1 MANFKIS
8 QLPAAG
14 AVSTEDIV
22 PMVKTSIVETEKATL
37 GQVIDLAA
45 ETITSIP
52 NLIVDPATNFT
63 DFTGSVRDQ
72 FTAGTNISIS
82 DGVISSTAA
91 SNITSITGSEN
102 IDIADEAGPI
112 PAISLKDTITGLT
125 SVSSSGFTGSFT
137 GSFAG
142 DGSQL
147 TNLTA
152 SQLSN
157 FTTDV
162 RAQFTAGSNISI
174 VNGVISSVGSGSGG
188 GDITSVV
195 AGTNLNGGGT
205 AGDVTLNLNDTLTG
219 LTSVSASS
227 LSGALKGNGSQIT
240 NLTASQMAGF
250 QNDVRSQFSAG
261 TGIVIN
267 GGEISA
273 SNVPNSSLQ
282 NSSITLNGT
291 SVSLGGTKNDLG
303 VVRVIQAGNNIG
315 VTGGSSATAS
325 VSLSSS
331 LIGLTSITSSQLSA
345 SNVSLTGSFKGNGSQ
360 LTNLTASQ
368 FTGFANDVRA
378 QFSNGPGITIT
389 SGKIKAEITPGT
401 NMSFTTPA
409 DGLSYSIAMSQSI
422 SGLTSVSSSQ
432 ISASFFTGSSIT
444 ASVGKF
450 DLNLSSSAVS
460 ASNFTG
466 SKATF
471 QDLTT
476 KGLTVIGDAAADSIT
491 FNASAANVTTFLN
504 FASNLLYIDNTNN
517 KVAVN
522 QASAGANGSTFT
534 VKGSFAANVQTY
546 TTSKTAS
553 VDDCFINVIPAGA
566 GIVIALPTITA
577 ELEGRIYTITSVNKT
592 TFSVTGS
599 MNYKGADTG
608 SLSFDTNTAG
618 KFTSVQVCAQTLGAQ
633 TRWVVISSLLT

>member
-162 RAQFTAGSNISI
+162 RAQFTAGSNVSI

-205 AGDVTLNLNDTLTG
+205 VGDVTLNLNDTLTG
-219 LTSVSASS
+219 LTSVSANS
-227 LSGALKGNGSQIT
+227 LSGALKGDGSQIT

-331 LIGLTSITSSQLSA
+331 LTGLTSITSSQLSA

-368 FTGFANDVRA
+368 FTGFANDVRNQISA
-378 QFSNGPGITIT
+378 GSGVSIVG
-389 SGKIKAEITPGT
+389 GKISSLITGGSNFSIT
-401 NMSFTTPA
+401 NGA
-409 DGLSYSIAMSQSI
+409 DGAANIINLSPSIQVTAI
-422 SGLTSVSSSQ
+422 T
-432 ISASFFTGSSIT
+432 ASFFTGSSIT

>member
-162 RAQFTAGSNISI
+162 RAQFTAGSNVSI

-195 AGTNLNGGGT
+195 AGTNLSGGGT
-205 AGDVTLNLNDTLTG
+205 VGDVTLNLNDTLTG

-227 LSGALKGNGSQIT
+227 LSGALKGDGSQIT

-368 FTGFANDVRA
+368 FTGFANDVRNQISA
-378 QFSNGPGITIT
+378 GSGVSIVG
-389 SGKIKAEITPGT
+389 GKISSLITGGSNFSIT
-401 NMSFTTPA
+401 NGA
-409 DGLSYSIAMSQSI
+409 DGAANIINLSPSIQVTAI
-422 SGLTSVSSSQ
+422 T
-432 ISASFFTGSSIT
+432 ASFFTGSSIT